1 MTEIKK
7 FILDNR
13 LGKVFENKTFRDY
26 TTIKVG
32 GKIRLVYMPNT
43 IDNFL
48 RFYEH
53 FRKYDY
59 PLFII
64 GFGSNVLASDR
75 DFPGVVVS
83 FRDLDVL
90 YFRIGG
96 KVKAYPGCPVVRL
109 AYDLAKGGYGGGE
122 FLSGIPATVG
132 GAVYMNAGANGSEIK
147 DILIK
152 ARLLGNGGE
161 AVYEAKDLDFSYR
174 KSRLQAE
181 NLVCLEAD
189 FGFEKEAEPGAA
201 LKRIAELKKTRRK
214 TQPIEKL
221 CAGCT
226 FHNPPGMY
234 AWQLIDRIGFRGYQ
248 INKAQVSNKHANF
261 LINNGGATSA
271 DMIKLIELIKEKVK
285 ERFDIDLE
293 CEWVLVNF

>member
-1 MTEIKK
+1 MTEVKK

-13 LGKVFENKTFRDY
+13 LGKVFEDKTFRDY

-32 GKIRLVYMPNT
+32 GRIRLVYMPNS

-48 RFYEH
+48 RFYEY
-53 FRKYDY
+53 FRTREF

-90 YFRIGG
+90 YFRIGNR
-96 KVKAYPGCPVVRL
+96 VKAYPGCPVVRL
-109 AYDLAKGGYGGGE
+109 AYDLARAGYGVGE
-122 FLSGIPATVG
+122 FLAGIPATVG
-132 GAVYMNAGANGSEIK
+132 GAVYMNAGANGGEIK
-147 DILIK
+147 DILVR
-152 ARLLGNGGE
+152 ARLLGSAG
-161 AVYEAKDLDFSYR
+161 VKTYENAELDFSYR
-174 KSRLQAE
+174 KSRLQSE
-181 NLVCLEAD
+181 GLICLEAD
-189 FGFEKEAEPGAA
+189 FEFEPEAEPGSA
-201 LKRIAELKKTRRK
+201 LKRIAELKKNRRK

-248 INKAQVSNKHANF
+248 VNKAQVSPKHANF
-261 LINNGGATSA
+261 LINNGGATSD
-271 DMIKLIELIKEKVK
+271 DMMKLIGLIKEKVK
-285 ERFDIDLE
+285 ERFNVDLE